1 MERATEVVKE
11 STLDIMWLDTG
22 ETQKNVKLKDLSL
35 VVKQKQLTSKA
46 ELEKLGWGVEWR
58 LPTPVCATHPKIDE
72 DTKIDGR
79 ERRSLYAEQP
89 DSEFCEGPDL
99 MVHSRRR
106 DEDEDNPETLG
117 ELRSEVED
125 IVRDEVKKMR
135 DDMAELKEM
144 MTSLLEQGQRQGQG
158 RRQGQGQGLSRSTT
172 VH

>member
-1 MERATEVVKE
+1 
-11 STLDIMWLDTG
+11 
-22 ETQKNVKLKDLSL
+22 
-35 VVKQKQLTSKA
+35 
-46 ELEKLGWGVEWR
+46 
-58 LPTPVCATHPKIDE
+58 
-72 DTKIDGR
+72 
-79 ERRSLYAEQP
+79 
-89 DSEFCEGPDL
+89 